1 MKRMLFWM
9 IALTLCTAGP
19 VFAASVGL
27 MDKDQ
32 LQAQLGSEKL
42 VILDVR
48 QGKDWSASEYK
59 IKGALRVDGGDLSVA
74 DSYAKDTT
82 MVLYCA

>member
-1 MKRMLFWM
+1 MKRILFWM
-9 IALTLCTAGP
+9 IALTLFTAGP
-19 VFAASVGL
+19 VLAASVGL

-42 VILDVR
+42 VVLDVR

-59 IKGALRVDGGDLSVA
+59 IKGALRVDGSDLSVA

>member
-1 MKRMLFWM
+1 
-9 IALTLCTAGP
+9 
-19 VFAASVGL
+19 